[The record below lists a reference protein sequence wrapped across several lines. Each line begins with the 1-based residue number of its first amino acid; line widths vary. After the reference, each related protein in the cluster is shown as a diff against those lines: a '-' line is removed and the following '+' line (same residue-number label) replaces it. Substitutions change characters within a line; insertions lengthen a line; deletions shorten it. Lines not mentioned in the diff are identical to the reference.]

1 MLTSD
6 YLESRWKKIIDISKL
21 NEKYFLS
28 ENTETKLKRRKSKI
42 FRIISNKR
50 KQFLT
55 NSPNFNLNLNNTANF
70 LKIFNLIKSE
80 EEKMNLINFLFTKDI
95 TNAKLILLKYEKVL
109 NLNIDYNFLSTE
121 NFILDAIEQSD
132 EIIKLIV
139 KKKENIN
146 YLVKIMNLIQN
157 ENLPY
162 DSSYVMI
169 TANLLILNEDIN
181 DIIKKEIDHT
191 KIIQLIIK

>member
-139 KKKENIN
+139 KKK
-146 YLVKIMNLIQN
+146 KILI
-157 ENLPY
+157 
-162 DSSYVMI
+162 
-169 TANLLILNEDIN
+169 T
-181 DIIKKEIDHT
+181 
-191 KIIQLIIK
+191 

>member
-6 YLESRWKKIIDISKL
+6 YLESRWNKIIDISKL

-28 ENTETKLKRRKSKI
+28 ENTETKIKLRKSKI

-70 LKIFNLIKSE
+70 LKIFNLIKNE

-139 KKKENIN
+139 KKKRK
-146 YLVKIMNLIQN
+146 Y
-157 ENLPY
+157 
-162 DSSYVMI
+162 
-169 TANLLILNEDIN
+169 
-181 DIIKKEIDHT
+181 
-191 KIIQLIIK
+191 